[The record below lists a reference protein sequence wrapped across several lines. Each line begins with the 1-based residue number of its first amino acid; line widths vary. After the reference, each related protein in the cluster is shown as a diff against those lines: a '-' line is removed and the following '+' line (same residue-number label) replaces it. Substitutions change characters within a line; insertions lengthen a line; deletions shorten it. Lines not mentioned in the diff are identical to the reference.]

1 MKNFQGKVVSDKM
14 EKTAVVL
21 VERIFR
27 HPMYGK
33 VLKRNK
39 KIHCRNLIG
48 AKQGDI
54 VKIVQTRLMAKTV
67 SFAVAEIVKNKNSKK
82 ETKE

>member
-1 MKNFQGKVVSDKM
+1 MKNFQGEVVSDKM

-33 VLKRNK
+33 ILKRNK

-54 VKIVQTRLMAKTV
+54 VKIAQTRLLAKTV
-67 SFAVAEIVKNKNSKK
+67 SFTVAEIIKSKNSKK
-82 ETKE
+82 GE

>member
-1 MKNFQGKVVSDKM
+1 MKNLQGKIVSDKM

-33 VLKRNK
+33 ILKRNK

-67 SFAVAEIVKNKNSKK
+67 GFVVAEIVKSKSSKK
-82 ETKE
+82 ETKR